1 MPIYAKAGESLQCIM
16 TESQARKMPDLVLM
30 SCPRPSALHVADASG
45 GWVLPPTARI
55 AEIDAELMRLDLE
68 AVRPLRAKVAG
79 SGTPEDD
86 ARLADIEAH
95 AQALRGERAGLAPV

>member
-1 MPIYAKAGESLQCIM
+1 MPHYGFVGEARYEMCLPHLAPAGAIEM
-16 TESQARKMPDLVLM
+16 TEAQPTPA
-30 SCPRPSALHVADASG
+30 HVADASG

-86 ARLADIEAH
+86 ARLADIEAQ
-95 AQALRGERAGLAPV
+95 AQALRDERAGLVPA

>member
-1 MPIYAKAGESLQCIM
+1 MPHYGIVGETRYEMCARHLAPAGAIEMFEAQPTPAHAAS
-16 TESQARKMPDLVLM
+16 PDGTWM
-30 SCPRPSALHVADASG
+30 
-45 GWVLPPTARI
+45 LPPTARI

-79 SGTPEDD
+79 NGTPEDD
-86 ARLADIEAH
+86 ARLADIETQ